1 MTDVLLPLPPWPH
14 VGDPFWIRAA
24 QVYNAYFSATKRDP
38 FSIGALANLYME
50 SALKT
55 GVVGDHDTAFN
66 LEQWRG
72 ARVARILAKTGID
85 VRKESSIARVI
96 EASLWELQNVYA
108 PVYAELLACTTAADA
123 ARLFCQKIEGA
134 GAKGAADRRALAAG
148 YLVVW
153 AAENRDFIALHQPT

>member
-1 MTDVLLPLPPWPH
+1 MLLPLPPWPH

-55 GVVGDHDTAFN
+55 GIVGDNDTAFN
-66 LEQWRG
+66 MEQWHGDRI
-72 ARVARILAKTGID
+72 ARILAKTGID
-85 VRKESSIARVI
+85 VRRETSIARVI
-96 EASLWELQNVYA
+96 EASLWELQNVYGR
-108 PVYAELLACTTAADA
+108 VYAELLACTTAADA

-134 GAKGAADRRALAAG
+134 GAKGAADRRALAADHFSFW
-148 YLVVW
+148 VSD
-153 AAENRDFIALHQPT
+153 NKDFIALHQPT